1 MPITNKNIRTFVKY
15 YLVKLYDKLPE
26 ELRGI
31 PIGDWDVSKV
41 TKMNKLFEYT
51 LVYSVEFNESLD
63 NWNVEKVTDM
73 SDMFN
78 GCRSFNQSLNNW
90 NVKKVKNMSGMFTGC
105 SLFNQSLNN
114 WNVSKVTNMSR
125 MFTGCTS
132 FNQPL
137 NNWNVGLVT
146 NMSGMFSSCTSFNQP
161 LNDWNVSLVTNMSSM
176 FTRCIAFNQPLNN
189 WNVSLVTNMS
199 YMFSACTS
207 FNQPLNNW
215 NVSQVTNM
223 NGMFSA
229 CTSFNQPLNNWN
241 VGLVTNMSYMFLAST
256 SFNQPLDTWNV
267 SQVTDMNAMFA
278 SCTSFNQPLNTWN
291 VARVTIFE
299 TAFRDTNMTE
309 ENKPIFGI
317 VPVRVRVRAPA
328 RVPVVRVDAQQSHRE
343 AAKMNYAKLNSFL
356 KEKSGSPD
364 VPVDLNFPEFINES
378 LSKIIKNSDETK
390 EKKKKETSDLKRIM
404 TQRLNGVN
412 YSELSSNVRASI
424 YYSLEYL
431 KKQPNDFKK
440 IYVHAFI
447 HDCVHAYNG
456 AAGMTCA
463 GGALER
469 IIFSFTP
476 PCQSSASEGK
486 ENKEYETL
494 VAIISANPEKLI
506 EEYIIDWYKLHKT
519 GTTFEFPA
527 GTDRDVKRADL
538 KRYLMGKI
546 PGQEALVDAKIT
558 EIADNIGY
566 DDDDFLYG
574 GRRKTKKNRKTNRKT
589 NRNKK

>member
-1 MPITNKNIRTFVKY
+1 MPITNKNIQTFVNY

-105 SLFNQSLNN
+105 TLFNQSLNN
-114 WNVSKVTNMSR
+114 WNVSKVTNMSS
-125 MFTGCTS
+125 MFNECTS

-146 NMSGMFSSCTSFNQP
+146 NMSSMFNKCSSFNQP
-161 LNDWNVSLVTNMSSM
+161 LNDWNVSLVTNMS
-176 FTRCIAFNQPLNN
+176 
-189 WNVSLVTNMS
+189 
-199 YMFSACTS
+199 YMFLASIQ

-223 NGMFSA
+223 NGMF
-229 CTSFNQPLNNWN
+229 
-241 VGLVTNMSYMFLAST
+241 
-256 SFNQPLDTWNV
+256 
-267 SQVTDMNAMFA
+267 A
-278 SCTSFNQPLNTWN
+278 SCTLFNQPLNTWN
-291 VARVTIFE
+291 VARVTFFE
-299 TAFRDTNMTE
+299 SAFRDTNMTE
-309 ENKPIFGI
+309 ENKPIFGVAPAP
-317 VPVRVRVRAPA
+317 VPV
-328 RVPVVRVDAQQSHRE
+328 PVGRVDANQSHRA
-343 AAKMNYAKLNSFL
+343 AAKINYAKLNSFL
-356 KEKSGSPD
+356 KDKSGSPD
-364 VPVDLNFPEFINES
+364 VPVDLNFPKFINES

-390 EKKKKETSDLKRIM
+390 EKKKEETSDLKRIM